1 VPVSFGVGLA
11 STMKRMIL
19 TSSSGVG
26 LTHADRA
33 DMVVPFIYR
42 FVSGPLPSP
51 DHLNNYLGSRWDK
64 FYDQMHWSDCVR
76 LSPLIRRQDRAGP
89 LLWVCETYGVD
100 LIELWFD
107 PEPNSQL
114 QLIWI
119 LDYLRS
125 EPSVTESLR
134 LRCVDFDLRG
144 ADPAELRHR
153 EVRQF
158 DIADSDFGIASM
170 AWEAYRAPTPELWAA
185 LLDRPLGKLT
195 FLKPAME
202 DLLSELPSPA
212 TGLGMTET
220 RLLELIATGHNRTD
234 ELFRPGMLG
243 VRVFDPWELGT
254 LLEGLA
260 FGPTP
265 AVAGLDSKLATLDKY
280 NERGRNAAFRRSRLS
295 LTEFGKAVL
304 AGREDF
310 RRHNPIKRWW
320 GGTELTNERL
330 WRWERENRSL
340 VAP

>member
-1 VPVSFGVGLA
+1 MKRVILTSSAGVGLA
-11 STMKRMIL
+11 L
-19 TSSSGVG
+19 
-26 LTHADRA
+26 ADRA
-33 DMVVPFIYR
+33 DMVIPFIYR

-170 AWEAYRAPTPELWAA
+170 AWEAYRAPTPELCAG
-185 LLDRPLGKLT
+185 LLDRPLGKLL

-202 DLLSELPSPA
+202 DLLSELPSTA
-212 TGLGMTET
+212 TGLGATGT
-220 RLLELIATGHNRTD
+220 RLLDLIASGRNRID
-234 ELFRPGMLG
+234 ELFRPGTPEA
-243 VRVFDPWELGT
+243 RVFDPWELGA

-260 FGPTP
+260 FGPAP
-265 AVAGLDSKLATLDKY
+265 AIAGLDGKLATLDP
-280 NERGRNAAFRRSRLS
+280 NDTRGRNAAFRRSRLS
-295 LTEFGKAVL
+295 LTEFGKSVL
-304 AGREDF
+304 AGHEDF
-310 RRHNPIKRWW
+310 RRHNPIRRWW
-320 GGTELTNERL
+320 GGTLVTGERL
-330 WRWERENRSL
+330 WRWDAENRAL
-340 VAP
+340 IAPD